1 MDYLW
6 TWTRTLMRTT
16 KVGTYQVIFLA
27 KAAAYIQT
35 FEDTAQN
42 CGRGGDR
49 GNSSADVRNNS
60 IALRKVA
67 W

>member
-1 MDYLW
+1 MSYLPG
-6 TWTRTLMRTT
+6 RYL
-16 KVGTYQVIFLA
+16 IFLA
-27 KAAAYIQT
+27 KAAEYIQT
-35 FEDTAQN
+35 FEGTAQN

-49 GNSSADVRNNS
+49 GNSLADVRNNS